1 MRISFF
7 LSFLTAVVFGAT
19 YQSPNQNLKF
29 DYDETQWEV
38 MPERVEKNEA
48 QQVDKKMAQQTLVA
62 VQRKQPDEKY
72 HARFHVV
79 TDSLEKFKD
88 TKIPM
93 VVQYQKY
100 TVDFLKSQRFQILSV
115 EPVQLP
121 KVNETAVEILA
132 NQRDF
137 GLKFKQV
144 IFVYEGKAYI
154 LTATTRTEKFDDYK
168 NDIKKFFDTFEFV
181 KEAKK

>member
-1 MRISFF
+1 
-7 LSFLTAVVFGAT
+7 
-19 YQSPNQNLKF
+19 
-29 DYDETQWEV
+29 
-38 MPERVEKNEA
+38 
-48 QQVDKKMAQQTLVA
+48 
-62 VQRKQPDEKY
+62 
-72 HARFHVV
+72 
-79 TDSLEKFKD
+79 
-88 TKIPM
+88 M